1 MPGVE
6 DLFDDAADE
15 SDDGED
21 YDPNAAAADQAEE
34 AADGEEGASPP
45 GSPEGEG
52 DDLEDSSGGQWAEA
66 TRCSCC
72 FVSLPMPSKP
82 AAGDVAACSVPQL
95 CSFVAPLSRGQAPR
109 SVGVCSNGSQCC
121 TALC

>member
-34 AADGEEGASPP
+34 AADGEEGGSPP

-52 DDLEDSSGGQWAEA
+52 DDLEDSSGGQQAVCPQLLLSA
-66 TRCSCC
+66 
-72 FVSLPMPSKP
+72 LLMPSAP
-82 AAGDVAACSVPQL
+82 AAEDVAL
-95 CSFVAPLSRGQAPR
+95 CSIPRVCSFLAPLLRGRWSLSRARSDGSERPR
-109 SVGVCSNGSQCC
+109 AYN
-121 TALC
+121 

>member
-72 FVSLPMPSKP
+72 FVRCPCPVNLQQGMLPP
-82 AAGDVAACSVPQL
+82 AALHKFA
-95 CSFVAPLSRGQAPR
+95 APLHRCPEDR
-109 SVGVCSNGSQCC
+109 
-121 TALC
+121 LLILL

>member
-21 YDPNAAAADQAEE
+21 YEPNAAAADQAEE

-52 DDLEDSSGGQWAEA
+52 DDLEDSSGRQQAKQNSL
-66 TRCSCC
+66 RCCC
-72 FVSLPMPSKP
+72 KLLSAQLMPVKLQRGKLPR
-82 AAGDVAACSVPQL
+82 AAFCKLAALQ
-95 CSFVAPLSRGQAPR
+95 PR
-109 SVGVCSNGSQCC
+109 DQGHRSS
-121 TALC
+121 